1 MTNFNQNENKN
12 EKKKNKTKQNKTKQ
26 KKLTYI
32 RQTDL
37 NVDINTNTVC
47 KI

>member
-12 EKKKNKTKQNKTKQ
+12 EKKQTKQNKTKQ
-26 KKLTYI
+26 KNLTYI

-37 NVDINTNTVC
+37 NADINTNTVW

>member
-1 MTNFNQNENKN
+1 MTNFNQNEKKN
-12 EKKKNKTKQNKTKQ
+12 EKKTKQNKTKQ
-26 KKLTYI
+26 KNLTYI